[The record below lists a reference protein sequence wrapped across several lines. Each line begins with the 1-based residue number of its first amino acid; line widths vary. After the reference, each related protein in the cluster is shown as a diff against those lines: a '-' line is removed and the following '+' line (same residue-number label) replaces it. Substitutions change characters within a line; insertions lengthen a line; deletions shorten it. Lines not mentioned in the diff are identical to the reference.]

1 MDYAEESG
9 KKHVITTSI
18 EHKAVLETAK
28 SLKKY
33 GFDVDIVDPETD
45 GRINVEKVSSLL
57 KEDTLLVSVMHAN
70 NETGV
75 IQPVKELG
83 ELLADKGILFHID
96 ATQSC
101 GKLVPE
107 LREMAGWNLKSGSIT
122 EYDVSEDRIWSLFN
136 YVFSNSSRKRNT
148 YKFGLVKSLLDNV
161 FNGQQKSDGIY
172 FTYEELFGRF
182 AENYW
187 NLVIKYDLRQ
197 MRPDGKSMYSKVES
211 ILKQAAAEN
220 QILVNLEFEAIEEK
234 KKQQIIKKV
243 ATECKKCVVGAL
255 YDDFD
260 GVIYSFD
267 LKESGLIL
275 NYCIYD
281 FMLRHKSELEKLNY
295 YSWARFLEQVN
306 DDNALIR
313 VINKLELATPKRE
326 DLSVYREILR
336 REFEEDTC
344 FYCGK
349 KLQKVIHVDHFIPWS
364 FVKDDKIWN
373 FVLSCPTCNEK
384 KNNRVPG
391 KDYLIRI
398 EDRNKK
404 IQLLNNTVIQTDFA
418 GYSDD
423 LIGRM
428 WSYAKLSGIKEY
440 RG

>member
-1 MDYAEESG
+1 
-9 KKHVITTSI
+9 
-18 EHKAVLETAK
+18 
-28 SLKKY
+28 
-33 GFDVDIVDPETD
+33 
-45 GRINVEKVSSLL
+45 
-57 KEDTLLVSVMHAN
+57 
-70 NETGV
+70 
-75 IQPVKELG
+75 
-83 ELLADKGILFHID
+83 
-96 ATQSC
+96 
-101 GKLVPE
+101 
-107 LREMAGWNLKSGSIT
+107 MAGWNLKSGSIT

-349 KLQKVIHVDHFIPWS
+349 KLQKVIHVDHFIP
-364 FVKDDKIWN
+364 
-373 FVLSCPTCNEK
+373 
-384 KNNRVPG
+384 
-391 KDYLIRI
+391 
-398 EDRNKK
+398 
-404 IQLLNNTVIQTDFA
+404 
-418 GYSDD
+418 
-423 LIGRM
+423 
-428 WSYAKLSGIKEY
+428 
-440 RG
+440 

>member
-1 MDYAEESG
+1 
-9 KKHVITTSI
+9 
-18 EHKAVLETAK
+18 
-28 SLKKY
+28 
-33 GFDVDIVDPETD
+33 
-45 GRINVEKVSSLL
+45 
-57 KEDTLLVSVMHAN
+57 
-70 NETGV
+70 
-75 IQPVKELG
+75 
-83 ELLADKGILFHID
+83 
-96 ATQSC
+96 
-101 GKLVPE
+101 
-107 LREMAGWNLKSGSIT
+107 MAGWNLKSGSIT

-136 YVFSNSSRKRNT
+136 YVFSNSTRKRNT

-243 ATECKKCVVGAL
+243 TTECKKCVVGAL

-267 LKESGLIL
+267 MKESGLIL

-313 VINKLELATPKRE
+313 VIDKLELATPKRE

-440 RG
+440 RGGKCSIKYKKSEAVEIDLR